1 MNPCPPRRLLSRRQL
16 LTASVITAGSA
27 LLGGCDDIADA
38 PPFRAALDFGEL
50 MSMRLQRFLLAGQPL
65 VREYA
70 PALISADFPPNGTE
84 MPAGFAYFELM
95 ISQFARWRL
104 TVDGLVEKPLSL
116 SVDELKAM
124 PTRTQITQHNCDE
137 GWTAIGQWT
146 GVPLAHVL
154 GQAKLKPEARYIVFH
169 CLDEMVRT
177 PDRSGFYYESID
189 LFDAFHPQTIL
200 AYEMN
205 GSTLPVR
212 HGAPLRLRVERH
224 VGYKHA
230 KFITR
235 IEAAERLGRIGR
247 GKGGFWEDR
256 GYQWYG
262 GI

>member
-1 MNPCPPRRLLSRRQL
+1 MNARPSRRLLSRRQL
-16 LTASVITAGSA
+16 LAAGAATAGSA
-27 LLGGCDDIADA
+27 LLAGCDDIAGG

-50 MSMRLQRFLLAGQPL
+50 VSMRLQRLLLAGQPL

-70 PALISADFPPNGTE
+70 PELISQDFPPNGTE
-84 MPAGFAYFELM
+84 MPAGFPYFELM

-104 TVDGLVEKPLSL
+104 TVDGLVEKELSL
-116 SVDELKAM
+116 SLDELKAM
-124 PTRTQITQHNCDE
+124 PARSQITQHNCDE

-146 GVPLAHVL
+146 GAPLAHVL
-154 GQAKLKPEARYIVFH
+154 GQAKLKSEARYIVFH

-177 PDRSGFYYESID
+177 ADRSGFYYESID

-205 GSTLPVR
+205 GSALPVR
-212 HGAPLRLRVERH
+212 HGAPLRLRVERQ

-235 IEAAERLGRIGR
+235 IEAVDRLDRIGR

-262 GI
+262 GL